1 MKGKAAP
8 VAFPQETSMPAANT
22 TINATQDPDR
32 LDWADVRDGYLQPA
46 PADAGTPD
54 NQ

>member
-1 MKGKAAP
+1 
-8 VAFPQETSMPAANT
+8 MPAANT